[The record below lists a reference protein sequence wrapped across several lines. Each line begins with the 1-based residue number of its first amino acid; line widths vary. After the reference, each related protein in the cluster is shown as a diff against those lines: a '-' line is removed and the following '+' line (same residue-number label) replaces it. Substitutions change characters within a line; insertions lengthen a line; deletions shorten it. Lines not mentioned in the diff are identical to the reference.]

1 MNVSLKKLC
10 FALSGIVILLLFACR
25 NKAENCPPSSDSS
38 LSPQT
43 KNVSGS
49 TSVVS
54 SAKGLYLIEQN
65 GRYGLVKK
73 DGNVQKAVI
82 PAEYDKLD
90 WRNWKSGSSLYF
102 FASKNGRT
110 SLFAEDGSVLLADYE
125 EIGFEN
131 NGTNFIRIKTK
142 GKYGILSPDLQTILP
157 PEYEK
162 LSNWVNVSAHGLG
175 FGFEN
180 TGYMLVFKN
189 RRLGIARLSDGKLVV
204 PAAFDDINYHN
215 GVFIVEDEHACF
227 GAYSL
232 DGDELLPARWQALN
246 NWNPEVFA
254 VCDNDKCIIKN
265 LKTGRETIVGM
276 SFCHLYVY
284 GAYLLS
290 GGTIYDQNGRELC
303 EDVDDASEFTVF
315 DAGHKPV
322 AASYDTIAV
331 VSKDSTYLLC
341 GNKKWPVKNFYTGIE
356 GAEFW
361 TDNEKLSGK
370 VDVEAYTKKDGVYT
384 LVFDEAFNR
393 GKFKNAFDYQ

>member
-90 WRNWKSGSSLYF
+90 CRNWKSGSSLYF

-315 DAGHKPV
+315 DAEHKPV

-331 VSKDSTYLLC
+331 VSKDSTYLLY

-384 LVFDEAFNR
+384 LVFDEAFNL

>member
-1 MNVSLKKLC
+1 M
-10 FALSGIVILLLFACR
+10 
-25 NKAENCPPSSDSS
+25 
-38 LSPQT
+38 
-43 KNVSGS
+43 
-49 TSVVS
+49 
-54 SAKGLYLIEQN
+54 
-65 GRYGLVKK
+65 
-73 DGNVQKAVI
+73 
-82 PAEYDKLD
+82 
-90 WRNWKSGSSLYF
+90 
-102 FASKNGRT
+102 
-110 SLFAEDGSVLLADYE
+110 
-125 EIGFEN
+125 
-131 NGTNFIRIKTK
+131 
-142 GKYGILSPDLQTILP
+142 
-157 PEYEK
+157 
-162 LSNWVNVSAHGLG
+162 
-175 FGFEN
+175 
-180 TGYMLVFKN
+180 MVFKN

-215 GVFIVEDEHACF
+215 GVFIVEDERACF

-232 DGDELLPARWQALN
+232 DGDELLPARCQALN

-315 DAGHKPV
+315 DAEHKPV

-384 LVFDEAFNR
+384 LVFDEAFNL